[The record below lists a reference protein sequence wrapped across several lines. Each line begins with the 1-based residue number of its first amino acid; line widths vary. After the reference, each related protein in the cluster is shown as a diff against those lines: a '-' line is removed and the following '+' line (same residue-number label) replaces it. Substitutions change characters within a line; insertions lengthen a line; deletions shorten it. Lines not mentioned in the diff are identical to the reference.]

1 MSDLMNRQEEPPAWL
16 AEYEDFVAP
25 PAKHPAEPATNH
37 VSVPAEP
44 TSWVVNEVQLGRQE
58 SSQAE
63 ELHLSFNVQT
73 PKAPQPEA
81 WVTQIEPT
89 GPAQAVAA
97 HNFNAAPPN
106 PRTAVNRGRVVAFRG
121 VASGA
126 GRTVLA
132 ANLAFEVAALGRS
145 VCIVDL
151 DHQFPTLHRY
161 FGISSPKAAVLAAAR
176 FAQQQRLDASTL
188 DQLKVRLVSKGVVV
202 DLISG
207 YGLPQNEPLVE
218 WETIEL
224 LLEFLA
230 LRYQVVILDSTSGW
244 KHQSHRVLDKVAD
257 LSVWVTQPD
266 AISMGRFIDAQQ
278 EINADQRTGESVLVV
293 NRVRASV
300 LGARPDWQI
309 QQLLKD
315 RTAMQ
320 IGAMIPH
327 DDALDQAMLQ
337 GLPLRQTASRSKAL
351 AAVTQLA
358 KRLS

>member
-1 MSDLMNRQEEPPAWL
+1 MSDLMRRQEEPPAWL
-16 AEYEDFVAP
+16 AEYEDFMAP
-25 PAKHPAEPATNH
+25 PVEIP
-37 VSVPAEP
+37 SEP
-44 TSWVVNEVQLGRQE
+44 TGWLVDEMQLGSQE
-58 SSQAE
+58 PTQAE
-63 ELHLSFNVQT
+63 ELHLSFNV
-73 PKAPQPEA
+73 
-81 WVTQIEPT
+81 PT
-89 GPAQAVAA
+89 
-97 HNFNAAPPN
+97 APPQTASASSI
-106 PRTAVNRGRVVAFRG
+106 RTAVNRGRVIAFRG
-121 VASGA
+121 VASGS

-176 FAQQQRLDASTL
+176 FVQQKRLDSSNL
-188 DQLKVRLVSKGVVV
+188 DQLKVRLVSKGVGV

-218 WETIEL
+218 WESIEL

-230 LRYQVVILDSTSGW
+230 LRYQVVIVDSTSGW
-244 KHQSHRVLDKVAD
+244 KHQAHRVLDKVAD
-257 LSVWVTQPD
+257 LSVWVSQPD

-278 EINADQRTGESVLVV
+278 ELNAGQRTGESVLVV

-337 GLPLRQTASRSKAL
+337 GLPLRQTAGRSKAL

>member
-1 MSDLMNRQEEPPAWL
+1 MSDLMKRQEEPPAWL

-25 PAKHPAEPATNH
+25 PVGVPSEPSGWL
-37 VSVPAEP
+37 VDEMQLGSQEP
-44 TSWVVNEVQLGRQE
+44 T
-58 SSQAE
+58 QAE
-63 ELHLSFNVQT
+63 ELHLSFNVPTAMPQAAAT
-73 PKAPQPEA
+73 PSIRA
-81 WVTQIEPT
+81 
-89 GPAQAVAA
+89 G
-97 HNFNAAPPN
+97 
-106 PRTAVNRGRVVAFRG
+106 VNRGRVVAFRG

-176 FAQQQRLDASTL
+176 FAQQKRLDSSTL
-188 DQLKVRLVSKGVVV
+188 DQLKVRLVSKGVGV

-224 LLEFLA
+224 LLDFLA
-230 LRYQVVILDSTSGW
+230 LRYQVVIVDSTSGW
-244 KHQSHRVLDKVAD
+244 KHQAHRVLDKVVD
-257 LSVWVTQPD
+257 LSVWVSQPD

-278 EINADQRTGESVLVV
+278 ELKAGQRTGECVLVV

-327 DDALDQAMLQ
+327 DDALDRAMLL
-337 GLPLRQTASRSKAL
+337 GLPLRQTAGRSKAL

>member
-1 MSDLMNRQEEPPAWL
+1 MSDLMNRQDEPPAWL

-25 PAKHPAEPATNH
+25 PAERANFPTPL
-37 VSVPAEP
+37 EP
-44 TSWVVNEVQLGRQE
+44 TGWVVNEVQLGRQE
-58 SSQAE
+58 QPQAE
-63 ELHLSFNVQT
+63 ELHLSFNVPIRNST
-73 PKAPQPEA
+73 ASEPAPSIA
-81 WVTQIEPT
+81 S
-89 GPAQAVAA
+89 PAA
-97 HNFNAAPPN
+97 AAPSI
-106 PRTAVNRGRVVAFRG
+106 RTAVNRGRVVAFRG
-121 VASGA
+121 VAAGA

-161 FGISSPKAAVLAAAR
+161 FGISSPKAAILAAAR
-176 FAQQQRLDASTL
+176 FAQQQRLDSSTL
-188 DQLKVRLVSKGVVV
+188 DQLKVRLVSKGVGV

-230 LRYQVVILDSTSGW
+230 LRYQVVIVDSTSGW
-244 KHQSHRVLDKVAD
+244 KHQAHRVLDKVAD

-278 EINADQRTGESVLVV
+278 ELNAGQRTGESVLVV

>member
-1 MSDLMNRQEEPPAWL
+1 MSAVANRQDEPPAWL
-16 AEYEDFVAP
+16 AEFENFVAAP
-25 PAKHPAEPATNH
+25 EERPSNQEIVQPSGWM
-37 VSVPAEP
+37 VD
-44 TSWVVNEVQLGRQE
+44 EVQLGRQE
-58 SSQAE
+58 PQQAE
-63 ELHLSFNVQT
+63 ELHLTFNVPTQ
-73 PKAPQPEA
+73 KATRPELWLSETGQA
-81 WVTQIEPT
+81 QIENA
-89 GPAQAVAA
+89 GPSRA
-97 HNFNAAPPN
+97 NSTPSL
-106 PRTAVNRGRVVAFRG
+106 TSAVNRGRVVAFRG
-121 VASGA
+121 VAAGA

-188 DQLKVRLVSKGVVV
+188 DQLKVRLVSKGVGV

-230 LRYQVVILDSTSGW
+230 LRYQVVIVDSTSGW
-244 KHQSHRVLDKVAD
+244 KNHSHRLLDKVAD
-257 LSVWVTQPD
+257 LSIWVTQPD

-278 EINADQRTGESVLVV
+278 ELNANQRPGESVLLV

-315 RTAMQ
+315 RTPMQ

-351 AAVTQLA
+351 AALTQLA